1 MTFDI
6 KVSKDKIYLIDK
18 DEGKSLVKKQK
29 KIFESAERN
38 LSKLVIDKLE
48 GKGGDC

>member
-18 DEGKSLVKKQK
+18 DESKSLVKKQR
-29 KIFESAERN
+29 KIFESAEKN
-38 LSKLVIDKLE
+38 LTKVVVDRLE